1 MKGSR
6 KTTFL
11 LTHNRKTKG
20 GTSLGKAA
28 KQGEIQSSVYGHVN
42 FELGSSYLE
51 FRGMLEYYSRRE
63 SIILEVEIQV
73 EVEAIRVTVFAFP
86 VFSCLVYFL

>member
-51 FRGMLEYYSRRE
+51 FRGMLGYSRRE

>member
-1 MKGSR
+1 MRESR

-28 KQGEIQSSVYGHVN
+28 KQGKIKSSIFGHVN
-42 FELGSSYLE
+42 FELGDSYLE
-51 FRGMLEYYSRRE
+51 FKGDVG
-63 SIILEVEIQV
+63 IFK
-73 EVEAIRVTVFAFP
+73 T
-86 VFSCLVYFL
+86 